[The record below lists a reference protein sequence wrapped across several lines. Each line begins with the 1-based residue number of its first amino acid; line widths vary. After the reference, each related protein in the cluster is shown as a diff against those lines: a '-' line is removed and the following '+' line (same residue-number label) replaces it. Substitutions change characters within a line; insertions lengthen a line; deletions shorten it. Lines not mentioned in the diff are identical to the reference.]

1 MIILCYSFIYHITC
15 YSFTLYHCIIP
26 LNSNALYANFWIVD
40 YNVSGTTVRN
50 GSTVKF
56 ILPSFHFTEWLVCF
70 NNLQSY
76 CTNYLKRC
84 YPYYRELIKVHRS
97 LMSQRIFTASSISPP
112 SKENS
117 IMVMFS
123 ASLLHKNESGSGI
136 IVCTHWYMCKDII
149 IFLYE
154 LICEKVIYIY
164 ILAHAQIWDFIPAC
178 SIMRSYAGAGTV
190 WENVHL
196 IVGCASIERSIQCV
210 TAISSA
216 LYLYR
221 YVAIPF
227 PL

>member
-1 MIILCYSFIYHITC
+1 VTSNICITFVLRYCAIKVLTILIIYYQIDLFIYLSFHFVLSMIILCYSFIYHITC

-84 YPYYRELIKVHRS
+84 YLYYRELIKVHRS
-97 LMSQRIFTASSISPP
+97 LMSQRIFTASSISAP

-164 ILAHAQIWDFIPAC
+164 IYWHMHRYEILYQHAQ
-178 SIMRSYAGAGTV
+178 
-190 WENVHL
+190 
-196 IVGCASIERSIQCV
+196 
-210 TAISSA
+210 
-216 LYLYR
+216 
-221 YVAIPF
+221 
-227 PL
+227 